1 MFSSFDI
8 VSTTGSY
15 GVQIE
20 PGLLDHTIS
29 APGERLFIV
38 DEFLAGRL
46 RETGIDPVAI
56 VADEHAKSLDRMTE
70 VIVALRERRT
80 TRNSELVAIGGG
92 VVQDIAAFAA
102 SIYMR
107 GVGWTYVPTTLLSMT
122 DSCIGGKSS
131 INVGKY
137 KNIVGT
143 FHPPSAVLID
153 PALTHTLSVEQ
164 KAAGLIEAAKICQ
177 CRGSKV
183 FGRYLALLPEVD
195 ADDGRLAAIIDE
207 SLRAKKW
214 FIEVD
219 EFDRA
224 ERLLLNFGHTF
235 GHAIEAATHFQV
247 SHGIAVGLG
256 MLAAIELSQLLGLTT
271 ADVPEIARFRKHIE
285 GLVDVVENLPA
296 VLSAVS
302 LPNLLEAFGSD
313 KKHARDRFAVIIMTG
328 NAEVERRFLP
338 RDDASSALI
347 QTAFEKML
355 RRVVEAQWRNEKPID
370 FQGHDEWRRNDHS

>member
-1 MFSSFDI
+1 MFASFDI

-15 GVQIE
+15 GVQIDL
-20 PGLLDHTIS
+20 GLLDKTLA

-38 DEFLAGRL
+38 DEFLAKRL
-46 RETGIDPVAI
+46 RDVGIDPVTI

-80 TRNSELVAIGGG
+80 TRNSELIAIGGG
-92 VVQDIAAFAA
+92 VVQDVAAFAA

-153 PALTHTLSVEQ
+153 PALTHTLSAEQ

-183 FGRYLALLPEVD
+183 FGRYLALRPDVD
-195 ADDGRLAAIIDE
+195 ADVGRFAAIIDE

-235 GHAIEAATHFQV
+235 GHAIEAATGFAV
-247 SHGIAVGLG
+247 GHGIAVGLG
-256 MLAAIELSQLLGLTT
+256 MLAALELGRLMGFTD
-271 ADVPEIARFRKHIE
+271 ADVPEIARFKRHIE
-285 GLVDVVENLPA
+285 ELVGVVENLPV
-296 VLSAVS
+296 VLSQVS
-302 LPNLLEAFGSD
+302 VPALLEAFGSD
-313 KKHARDRFAVIIMTG
+313 KKHARDRFAVIIMTST
-328 NAEVERRFLP
+328 AEVERRFLP
-338 RDDASSALI
+338 RDAESSALI
-347 QTAFEKML
+347 QSAFEAML
-355 RRVVEAQWRNEKPID
+355 RRAVEGPNPEKPID
-370 FQGHDEWRRNDHS
+370 FQGRDEWRRQNPS

>member
-1 MFSSFDI
+1 MFASFDV
-8 VSTTGSY
+8 VSTTGTY

-20 PGLLDHTIS
+20 PGLLDQTIA

-38 DEFLAGRL
+38 DEFLAQRL
-46 RETGIDPVAI
+46 RNVGIDPVSI

-80 TRNSELVAIGGG
+80 TRNSELIAIGGG
-92 VVQDIAAFAA
+92 VVQDVAAFAA

-153 PALTHTLSVEQ
+153 PSLTQTLSAEQ

-177 CRGSKV
+177 CRGVKV
-183 FGRYLALLPEVD
+183 FGRYLALRPEVD
-195 ADDGRLAAIIDE
+195 ADDGRFAAIIDE

-235 GHAIEAATHFQV
+235 GHAIEAATNFAV
-247 SHGIAVGLG
+247 GHGIAVGLG
-256 MLAAIELSQLLGLTT
+256 MLAALNLSQLMGLVTT
-271 ADVPEIARFRKHIE
+271 EAPEIIRFRKHIE
-285 GLVDVVENLPA
+285 GLVGVVENLPE
-296 VLSAVS
+296 VLAGVS
-302 LPNLLEAFGSD
+302 LQALMEAFGSD
-313 KKHARDRFAVIIMTG
+313 KKHGRDQFAVIVMNET
-328 NAEVERRFLP
+328 AEVERRFLP
-338 RDDASSALI
+338 RDHASSILI
-347 QTAFEKML
+347 ESAFAAML
-355 RRVVEAQWRNEKPID
+355 RRILEGPDDSEKPID
-370 FQGHDEWRRNDHS
+370 FQGGAGSRRNQGS

>member
-1 MFSSFDI
+1 MFASFDV

-15 GVQIE
+15 GVEIE
-20 PGLLDHTIS
+20 PGLLERTLS

-38 DEFLAGRL
+38 DEFLADRL
-46 RETGIDPVAI
+46 RQVGIDPVAI

-153 PALTHTLSVEQ
+153 PALTHTLSAEQ

-183 FGRYLALLPEVD
+183 FGRYLALMPSVD
-195 ADDGRLAAIIDE
+195 ADDGTLAAIIDE

-235 GHAIEAATHFQV
+235 GHALEAATHFAV

-256 MLAAIELSQLLGLTT
+256 MLAALELSQLMGLTT
-271 ADVPEIARFRKHIE
+271 GEAPEIVRFRKHIE
-285 GLVDVVENLPA
+285 ELVAVVEGLPGILA
-296 VLSAVS
+296 DVS
-302 LPNLLEAFGSD
+302 LDSLLEAFGSD
-313 KKHARDRFAVIIMTG
+313 KKHSRDRFAVIIMTG
-328 NAEVERRFLP
+328 AGEVERRFLP
-338 RDDASSALI
+338 RDEASSALI
-347 QTAFEKML
+347 RTAYESML
-355 RRVVEAQWRNEKPID
+355 RRIIEGTDGEDPID
-370 FQGHDEWRRNDHS
+370 FQGRDEWRRQNPS

>member
-1 MFSSFDI
+1 MFASFDV

-15 GVQIE
+15 GVEIE
-20 PGLLDHTIS
+20 PGLLERTL
-29 APGERLFIV
+29 AVPGERLFIV
-38 DEFLAGRL
+38 DEFLADRL
-46 RETGIDPVAI
+46 RQVGIDPVAI

-153 PALTHTLSVEQ
+153 PALTHTLSAEQ
-164 KAAGLIEAAKICQ
+164 KAAGLLEAAKICQ
-177 CRGSKV
+177 CRGTKV
-183 FGRYLALLPEVD
+183 FGRYLALMPTVD
-195 ADDGRLAAIIDE
+195 ADDATLAAIIDE

-235 GHAIEAATHFQV
+235 GHALEAATHFAV

-256 MLAAIELSQLLGLTT
+256 MLAAIELSQLMGLTT
-271 ADVPEIARFRKHIE
+271 GDAPEIVRFRKHVE
-285 GLVDVVENLPA
+285 ELVAVVEDLPRILA
-296 VLSAVS
+296 EVS
-302 LPNLLEAFGSD
+302 LDSLLEAFGSD
-313 KKHARDRFAVIIMTG
+313 KKHSRDRFAVIIMTG
-328 NAEVERRFLP
+328 AGEVERRFLP
-338 RDDASSALI
+338 RDEESSALI
-347 QTAFEKML
+347 RTAYRTML
-355 RRVVEAQWRNEKPID
+355 RRIVEGPDPEPPID
-370 FQGHDEWRRNDHS
+370 FQGRDEWRGEKPS